1 MWVTENLRRM
11 RFPEVSALE
20 SLFRGHGRVFQV
32 PQTTPGQL
40 EVILSQNLMDD
51 KGEP

>member
-11 RFPEVSALE
+11 RSSKVSALE
-20 SLFRGHGRVFQV
+20 RFFRGHGGVFQV

-40 EVILSQNLMDD
+40 EVTLSQNLMEE
-51 KGEP
+51 KEEA